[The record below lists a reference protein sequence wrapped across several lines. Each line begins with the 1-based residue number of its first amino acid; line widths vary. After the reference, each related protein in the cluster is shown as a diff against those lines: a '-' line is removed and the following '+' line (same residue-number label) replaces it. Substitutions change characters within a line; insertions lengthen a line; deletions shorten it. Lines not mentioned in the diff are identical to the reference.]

1 MHKLK
6 QIPEDFIVKEI
17 SHPIIDNNG
26 QYAYFLLRKKNYNT
40 LDAARKIA
48 DKLRIKEKNI
58 GFAGSKDRN
67 AVTEQKISVFR
78 GKKDFENI
86 NFKDIELKYLGSG
99 NEPISLGDLE
109 GNEFEITIRNLS
121 NNEASKIRNSEGK
134 KILMPNLFGP
144 QRFSKSNH
152 LVGKAIIKKDFKKA
166 VELILESNNDFSNE
180 INEHLRKHKNDFVVA
195 LKKVPLKL
203 VRLYVHSYQ
212 SFIFNETIRQ
222 FLGKNNKNYLKNKNI
237 KIKNIKTPV
246 VGFGTIFNNKKIE
259 KIINKI
265 MENEKITPRDFII
278 KAIPELSQEGAERK
292 LFIQNKGFKVI
303 ELDKDELN
311 KDRNKIKISF
321 SLPKGSYATVFVEN
335 LFRS

>member
-1 MHKLK
+1 M
-6 QIPEDFIVKEI
+6 
-17 SHPIIDNNG
+17 
-26 QYAYFLLRKKNYNT
+26 
-40 LDAARKIA
+40 
-48 DKLRIKEKNI
+48 
-58 GFAGSKDRN
+58 
-67 AVTEQKISVFR
+67 
-78 GKKDFENI
+78 
-86 NFKDIELKYLGSG
+86 
-99 NEPISLGDLE
+99 
-109 GNEFEITIRNLS
+109 
-121 NNEASKIRNSEGK
+121 
-134 KILMPNLFGP
+134 
-144 QRFSKSNH
+144 
-152 LVGKAIIKKDFKKA
+152 
-166 VELILESNNDFSNE
+166 
-180 INEHLRKHKNDFVVA
+180 A